1 MIIFVRDMGRRNL
14 KKKVHQVE
22 KISKIQ
28 NIRVMSF
35 TINCI
40 ENCA

>member
-14 KKKVHQVE
+14 KKVHQVE

-28 NIRVMSF
+28 NSRAIFF

>member
-1 MIIFVRDMGRRNL
+1 MIMFVRDMGRRNL
-14 KKKVHQVE
+14 KKVHQVE
-22 KISKIQ
+22 KTSKIQ
-28 NIRVMSF
+28 NIRAMSF